1 MSFTGTQARARRV
14 SRRLILLLVL
24 GLVAMTVTT
33 VVVTLPFLFFSYPLV
48 VKNVNVAS
56 DLEQAVFLLAWIVG
70 GALLLPLLALL
81 ASLLEVWRLSSG
93 GQVVAERIAARRVAP
108 DAVDSLERRLFNV
121 VQEMSI
127 ASGVPMPSVWVM
139 DAEDGI
145 NAFVAGHD
153 AGDSVMVVTR
163 GALRALNRDELQAVI
178 GHEFSHLLNGDC
190 RLNIR
195 MLAALAGI
203 EFLGKVSVIFIWPF
217 SEVEGS
223 LRHKLGFFLW
233 WYVFIPVGWLFLLA
247 GLLVWQVGAVGRF
260 FARLIKAS
268 LSRQRECLADPS
280 SVQFTRNPLALAG
293 ALARIEAS
301 GQGTL
306 IRHRYAA
313 AMSHLF
319 FGQAVTVWWRWLFAT
334 HPTLGERISLACPGF
349 DAQAYLRQRSADSLG
364 DQAATRKP
372 MLPAELS
379 GEFEWRAATR

>member
-1 MSFTGTQARARRV
+1 VV
-14 SRRLILLLVL
+14 SD
-24 GLVAMTVTT
+24 VAD
-33 VVVTLPFLFFSYPLV
+33 P
-48 VKNVNVAS
+48 
-56 DLEQAVFLLAWIVG
+56 
-70 GALLLPLLALL
+70 
-81 ASLLEVWRLSSG
+81 
-93 GQVVAERIAARRVAP
+93 
-108 DAVDSLERRLFNV
+108 LERRLFNV

-203 EFLGKVSVIFIWPF
+203 EFLGWLSVVFIWPF

-223 LRHKLGFFLW
+223 LRHKLGFFLG
-233 WYVFIPVGWLFLLA
+233 WYVLMPVGWLFLLA
-247 GLLVWQVGAVGRF
+247 GLLLWQVGAVGRF
-260 FARLIKAS
+260 FALLIKAS
-268 LSRQRECLADPS
+268 LSRQREFLADAS

-313 AMSHLF
+313 ALSHLF

-334 HPTLGERISLACPGF
+334 HPTLRERISLACPGF
-349 DAQAYLRQRSADSLG
+349 DSQAYLRQRKVESIE
-364 DQAATRKP
+364 DQTVTFA
-372 MLPAELS
+372 
-379 GEFEWRAATR
+379 

>member
-1 MSFTGTQARARRV
+1 MSFSTTQARARRV

-33 VVVTLPFLFFSYPLV
+33 VVVMLPFLFFSYPLV
-48 VKNVNVAS
+48 AKNVNVAS

-81 ASLLEVWRLSSG
+81 ASLLEVWHLSSG
-93 GQVVAERIAARRVAP
+93 GQVVAERIAARRVVSDVADP
-108 DAVDSLERRLFNV
+108 LERRLFNV

-145 NAFVAGHD
+145 NAFVAGQD

-203 EFLGKVSVIFIWPF
+203 EFLGWLSVVFIWPF

-223 LRHKLGFFLW
+223 LRHKLGFFLG
-233 WYVFIPVGWLFLLA
+233 WYVLMPVGWLFLLA
-247 GLLVWQVGAVGRF
+247 GLLLWQVGAVGRF
-260 FARLIKAS
+260 FALLIKAS
-268 LSRQRECLADPS
+268 LSRQREFLADAS

-313 AMSHLF
+313 ALSHLF

-334 HPTLGERISLACPGF
+334 HPTLRERISLACPGF
-349 DAQAYLRQRSADSLG
+349 DSQAYLRQRKVESIE
-364 DQAATRKP
+364 DQTVTFA
-372 MLPAELS
+372 
-379 GEFEWRAATR
+379 